1 MTWQQIARKEFRDA
15 TAPRAVRW
23 LLGLFVVV
31 CVLIAYVLPVLSE
44 GDPSASTSE
53 FAATVANWP
62 LVPVLL
68 PLLGVLLG
76 YKSVATERESGTL
89 VLLLS
94 LPHSRREIAVG
105 KYLGRVAILAVAVA
119 VAFAVA
125 AWLVVY
131 PFGSLAVLSH
141 LALTG
146 LTLLLGAIF
155 LGIGMALS
163 ALSRT
168 ERNATLS
175 SLAVFILFAVLWEP
189 LRNGAENLLVDGEFA
204 DGILFLYGIEPTTLY
219 ARVVEVFLGD
229 GVDPVFG
236 ESVPWYGGEWLA
248 LGLFL
253 AWVCAPPAVGY
264 LYFQRV
270 EL

>member
-1 MTWQQIARKEFRDA
+1 MTWQRIARKEVSDA
-15 TAPRAVRW
+15 MAPRAVKG
-23 LLGLFVVV
+23 LLGLFMLS
-31 CVLIAYVLPVLSE
+31 CVLIAYVLPVLSD
-44 GDPSASTSE
+44 GAPSASTSE
-53 FAATVANWP
+53 FATTVASWP

-68 PLLGVLLG
+68 PLLGILLG

-94 LPHSRREIAVG
+94 LPYSRREIAVG
-105 KYLGRVAILAVAVA
+105 KYLGRAAILAVTVA
-119 VAFAVA
+119 VAFTAA
-125 AWLVVY
+125 AWLVAY

-146 LTLLLGAIF
+146 LTVLLGAIF

-163 ALSRT
+163 AVSRT
-168 ERNATLS
+168 ELRATLS
-175 SLAVFILFAVLWEP
+175 SFAVFVLFAVLWEA
-189 LRNGAENLLVDGEFA
+189 LRDGAENLLVDGEFA
-204 DGILFLYGIEPTTLY
+204 DWVLFVYALEPTTLY

-236 ESVPWYGGEWLA
+236 ESVPWYGSEWLA
-248 LGLFL
+248 LALFL
-253 AWVCAPPAVGY
+253 AWVCAPLVVGY
-264 LYFQRV
+264 LFFQRV

>member
-1 MTWQQIARKEFRDA
+1 MTWQRIARKEFRDA
-15 TAPRAVRW
+15 TAPRVVRW

-31 CVLIAYVLPVLSE
+31 CVLIAYVLPVVADGE
-44 GDPSASTSE
+44 PSASTSE
-53 FAATVANWP
+53 FATAVANWP

-68 PLLGVLLG
+68 PLLGVVLG

-94 LPHSRREIAVG
+94 LPYSRREIAVG
-105 KYLGRVAILAVAVA
+105 KYLGRAAILAVAVA

-125 AWLVVY
+125 AWLVTY

-168 ERNATLS
+168 ELRATLS
-175 SLAVFILFAVLWEP
+175 SFAVFVLFAVLWEP
-189 LRNGAENLLVDGEFA
+189 LRNGAANLLVDGEFA
-204 DGILFLYGIEPTTLY
+204 DWLLFVHSLEPTTLY
-219 ARVVEVFLGD
+219 TRVVEVFVGE

-236 ESVPWYGGEWLA
+236 ESVPWYGSEWLA
-248 LGLFL
+248 LALFL
-253 AWVCAPPAVGY
+253 AWACVPLAVGY
-264 LYFQRV
+264 WHFWRV